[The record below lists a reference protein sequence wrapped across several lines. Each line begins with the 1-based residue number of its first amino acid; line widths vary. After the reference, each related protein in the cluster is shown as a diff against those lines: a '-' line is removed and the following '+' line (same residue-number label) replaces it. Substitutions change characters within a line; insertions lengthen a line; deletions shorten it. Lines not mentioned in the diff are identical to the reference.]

1 MVITISTSWSTSYQ
15 AFFKG
20 SISVSSARSRR
31 HATGRNCRNWRRIAE
46 IGGELPKLEAF
57 RTLRKRKRPSNPNV
71 KGSRLIEVYRQR
83 RSELGSMPAGRRLRG
98 EPDVVMQG
106 DRAVQQSRWS
116 TSRGGQ
122 SGASAIYGKNSLL
135 MNGRGCAL

>member
-83 RSELGSMPAGRRLRG
+83 RSELGSMPAH
-98 EPDVVMQG
+98 G
-106 DRAVQQSRWS
+106 DCAANLMWSCKGIEQYNNLVGQRAEAVNQARARS
-116 TSRGGQ
+116 TAKTHS
-122 SGASAIYGKNSLL
+122 
-135 MNGRGCAL
+135 

>member
-1 MVITISTSWSTSYQ
+1 
-15 AFFKG
+15 
-20 SISVSSARSRR
+20 
-31 HATGRNCRNWRRIAE
+31 
-46 IGGELPKLEAF
+46 
-57 RTLRKRKRPSNPNV
+57 
-71 KGSRLIEVYRQR
+71 
-83 RSELGSMPAGRRLRG
+83 LRG

-135 MNGRGCAL
+135 MNGRGCALVDTKSVEEEEEDQ